1 MPVFDQVE
9 LVCEQIKNDPQLQG
23 GFHALGFS
31 QGAQFLR
38 GVAQKCPSPPMIN
51 LVSIHGQHQGKN
63 KNRPQCKRSDF

>member
-31 QGAQFLR
+31 QGAHLGGF
-38 GVAQKCPSPPMIN
+38 GGFPPI
-51 LVSIHGQHQGKN
+51 
-63 KNRPQCKRSDF
+63 